1 MDDAGPNA
9 TAFFA
14 IFILM
19 ILADMLFYGFGAAIE
34 NLKPEDIEKEKPG
47 REGEEG
53 PSAKILGKTDK
64 NIEVLSEMLEHPGKY
79 INTIQLL
86 TLFLNMIFGVTYIGL
101 FKRAAF
107 ALLGVKIP
115 SVAVGTMVSYVVAVL
130 VLMYVILTFGVL
142 IPRKLGARYPENWAF
157 ACVGLINAVIGI
169 LSPFTGLIR
178 VSARG
183 ILRIFGF
190 HWDADDNDVTEE
202 EIKSMVSEGQEQGVL
217 QDSEAD
223 MISNIFE
230 FSDKQAQD
238 IMTNRNAMVCI
249 DGNMTL
255 QEAVDFMLEKN
266 NSRFPVFLDNIDH
279 IIGILHIRDAMKKL
293 YEHIDDDTP
302 LRKTRGLLRA
312 PKNVNETRNIDT
324 LFHEMQKSKTQMVI
338 VIDEYGQTAGL
349 VSMEDIIEEIVGNI
363 MDEYDEEEAYIA
375 PTSNEDEFII
385 EGKTPLEDLE
395 EKFGLSFE
403 NVEFETVN
411 GLLISKLDRIPNE
424 GEDFTAE
431 IDGYSFKILSVK
443 NHMIQSVLVKR
454 LKKDEPEETGD
465 DQENKEN

>member
-1 MDDAGPNA
+1 MDDGGPTA
-9 TAFFA
+9 TAFIL
-14 IFILM
+14 IFVIVIL
-19 ILADMLFYGFGAAIE
+19 IDMLCYGFGAAIE
-34 NLKPEDIEKEKPG
+34 NLKPDDLKLGSDKDDDNPSPLQIREKKTAERLEEILEFPG
-47 REGEEG
+47 R
-53 PSAKILGKTDK
+53 
-64 NIEVLSEMLEHPGKY
+64 Y

-86 TLFLNMIFGVTYIGL
+86 TLLINM
-101 FKRAAF
+101 
-107 ALLGVKIP
+107 LLGVIYIRALSGFTYSLLSGFIKSTVVVQVFSYIL
-115 SVAVGTMVSYVVAVL
+115 AVMI
-130 VLMYVILTFGVL
+130 LMYVVLTIGVL
-142 IPRKLGARYPENWAF
+142 IPRKLGTRYPEKWAYF
-157 ACVGLINAVIGI
+157 GVGAITLIIRFF
-169 LSPFTGLIR
+169 SPFTGLIR
-178 VSARG
+178 LTAMG

-238 IMTNRNAMVCI
+238 IMTNRKAMVCI
-249 DGNMTL
+249 DGSTTL
-255 QEAVDFMLEKN
+255 KEAVDFMLEKN
-266 NSRFPVFLDNIDH
+266 NSRFPVYIDNIDH

-293 YEHIDDDTP
+293 SEHTDDDTP
-302 LRKTRGLLRA
+302 LRKTRGLLRS
-312 PKNVNETRNIDT
+312 PRNVPETRNIDS
-324 LFHEMQKSKTQMVI
+324 LFHDMQKSKTQMVI

-363 MDEYDEEEAYIA
+363 MDEYDEDEDYIEA
-375 PTSNEDEFII
+375 TSNKDEFII

-395 EKFGLSFE
+395 ERFGIEFE
-403 NVEFETVN
+403 DANFETVN
-411 GLLISKLDRIPNE
+411 GLLISKLDRIPKE

-431 IDGYSFKILSVK
+431 IEGYSFKILSVK

-454 LKKDEPEETGD
+454 LDQNKSDDAGD